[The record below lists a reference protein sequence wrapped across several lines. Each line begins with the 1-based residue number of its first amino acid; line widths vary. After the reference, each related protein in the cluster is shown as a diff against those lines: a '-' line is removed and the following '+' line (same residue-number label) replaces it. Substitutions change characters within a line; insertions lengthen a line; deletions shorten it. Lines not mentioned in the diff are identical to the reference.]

1 MTIDYTQLAQQR
13 ENSTA
18 AVSIYQSSVAQ
29 TVQLFMK
36 FANVSSAP
44 AKLRVFHDQNGSTYD
59 QSTAIIYDLKLLP
72 GEFMEVDH
80 VFVNNPSGNVA
91 YRSSVANALTATVYG
106 VVRT

>member
-1 MTIDYTQLAQQR
+1 MAIDYTQLAQTR
-13 ENSTA
+13 ENSTS
-18 AVSIYQSSVAQ
+18 AVSIYQSGTAQ

-44 AKLRVFHDQNGSTYD
+44 ALLRVFHDQNGAVYD
-59 QSTAIIYDLKLLP
+59 QSTALVYDLKLLP
-72 GEFMEVDH
+72 GEMFEMDH